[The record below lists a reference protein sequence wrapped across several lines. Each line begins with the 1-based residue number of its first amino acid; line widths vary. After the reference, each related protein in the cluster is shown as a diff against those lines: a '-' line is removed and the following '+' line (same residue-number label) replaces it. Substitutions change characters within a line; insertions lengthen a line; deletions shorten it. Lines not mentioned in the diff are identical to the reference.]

1 MGIIIL
7 YYEWALVE
15 DSQMK
20 NPQFYFKRNVFIC
33 NANNTVYACF
43 AQRMFNTS
51 QLWIRHYRMRLS
63 SLLNHVVPIVNN
75 LNMY

>member
-1 MGIIIL
+1 
-7 YYEWALVE
+7 
-15 DSQMK
+15 MK
-20 NPQFYFKRNVFIC
+20 DAQFYFKRIIFIC

-51 QLWIRHYRMRLS
+51 QLWVRLYRMHL
-63 SLLNHVVPIVNN
+63 SLLMYRVVPNVNN